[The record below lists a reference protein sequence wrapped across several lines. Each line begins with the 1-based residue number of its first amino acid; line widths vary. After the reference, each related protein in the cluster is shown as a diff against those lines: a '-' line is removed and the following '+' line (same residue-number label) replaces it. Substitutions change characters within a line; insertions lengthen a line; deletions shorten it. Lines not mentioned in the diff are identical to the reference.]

1 MVFSEPLRP
10 RHIEWV
16 YPEDTKGA
24 VIMGALRC
32 AKCNPVRTT
41 RMCGCCAFAFA
52 AGVLTALLIQSGA
65 ATVLVA
71 VCAGCIGIAFIK

>member
-1 MVFSEPLRP
+1 
-10 RHIEWV
+10 
-16 YPEDTKGA
+16 
-24 VIMGALRC
+24 MGMLRC
-32 AKCNPVRTT
+32 AKCNPGRVP

-52 AGVLTALLIQSGA
+52 AGVLTAMLIQSGA